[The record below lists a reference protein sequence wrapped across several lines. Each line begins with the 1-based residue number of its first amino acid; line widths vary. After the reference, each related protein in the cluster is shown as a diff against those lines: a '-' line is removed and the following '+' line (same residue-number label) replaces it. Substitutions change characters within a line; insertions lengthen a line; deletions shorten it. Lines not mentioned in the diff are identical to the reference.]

1 MKTLAGANP
10 SLSIINKTKANQ
22 ENTVIKTKPVV
33 KTGLV
38 RQPKRETKSLLMSMR
53 IRPSTKEK
61 FDKLRKLYRYSQSDF
76 LMHWLRLQKIMLFW
90 TDTKNNLLRISGD
103 ALL

>member
-38 RQPKRETKSLLMSMR
+38 RQPKREIKSILMSMR
-53 IRPSTKEK
+53 IRPSTKKRFE
-61 FDKLRKLYRYSQSDF
+61 KLRAFYRYSQSDF
-76 LMHWLRLQKIMLFW
+76 F
-90 TDTKNNLLRISGD
+90 D
-103 ALL
+103 ALVAIAEDNAVLDGYKE

>member
-76 LMHWLRLQKIMLFW
+76 F
-90 TDTKNNLLRISGD
+90 D
-103 ALL
+103 ALVAIAEEQAVSDGYKINS

>member
-38 RQPKRETKSLLMSMR
+38 RQPKREL
-53 IRPSTKEK
+53 
-61 FDKLRKLYRYSQSDF
+61 
-76 LMHWLRLQKIMLFW
+76 
-90 TDTKNNLLRISGD
+90 NLC
-103 ALL
+103 

>member
-38 RQPKRETKSLLMSMR
+38 RQPKRETKSVLMSIR
-53 IRPSTKEK
+53 INAVEKSVCSSFMNLNVPSVSIYKGNIA
-61 FDKLRKLYRYSQSDF
+61 SAF
-76 LMHWLRLQKIMLFW
+76 LLFSL
-90 TDTKNNLLRISGD
+90 K
-103 ALL
+103 

>member
-76 LMHWLRLQKIMLFW
+76 FDVLVAIAEDNAVLDGYKE
-90 TDTKNNLLRISGD
+90 
-103 ALL
+103 